1 MTRCLSLA
9 VTNIYLIKKK
19 LTHFYFTT
27 YFSSSTEMTVL
38 SAVQL
43 EDH

>member
-9 VTNIYLIKKK
+9 VTNIYLIKK

-27 YFSSSTEMTVL
+27 YFSSLTEMTVL